1 MENSKST
8 GFTYEVRDDGIKIYR
23 LTDLKRDTVEAF
35 FEINLSMGLTTM
47 REGHHNRSILDVS
60 TLLMPTPYAAK
71 RFQKL
76 AALRPKDSRSSVAIL
91 TPSRQLYM
99 FVRTMLSRV
108 PQNNKSHIRLFSSQ
122 EEALAWLDER
132 LNELGP

>member
-1 MENSKST
+1 VENSKST

-108 PQNNKSHIRLFSSQ
+108 PQNNKSHIRLFSSE

>member
-108 PQNNKSHIRLFSSQ
+108 PQNNKSHIRLFSSE

>member
-1 MENSKST
+1 MEKSET
-8 GFTYEVRDDGIKIYR
+8 IGFTYEVLDDGIKIYR
-23 LTDLKRDTVEAF
+23 LTDLKRDTVDAF
-35 FEINLSMGLTTM
+35 FEMNLSMGLATM

-76 AALRPKDSRSSVAIL
+76 ATLRPKDGRSSVAIL
-91 TPSRQLYM
+91 TPSRQLNM
-99 FVRTMLSRV
+99 FVRTMLNHV
-108 PQNNKSHIRLFSSQ
+108 PQNNKSHIRLCSSE
-122 EEALAWLDER
+122 EEAIAWLDER

>member
-1 MENSKST
+1 ME
-8 GFTYEVRDDGIKIYR
+8 
-23 LTDLKRDTVEAF
+23 A
-35 FEINLSMGLTTM
+35 
-47 REGHHNRSILDVS
+47 GHHNRSILDVS

-71 RFQKL
+71 RFQQL
-76 AALRPKDSRSSVAIL
+76 ASLRPNDSRSSVAIL

-108 PQNNKSHIRLFSSQ
+108 PQNNKSHIRLFSSE